1 MLVPKSEKVA
11 RVIITIFLIML
22 ALLCVVPMVYE
33 LAVSLSKNDYVTAGK
48 VTFWPVGFTLNSYSY
63 VLSYKSFWNSM
74 LISFIRLG
82 LTWVISMVVT
92 VLTAYPLAHS
102 KDRLFGRNV
111 IAWYFFIP
119 MIFNGGLIP
128 TYMVINTLG
137 LLGTIWALV
146 LPAIVVT
153 FHVLL
158 VMNFIRSLPGEL
170 EEAAMI
176 DGANPLQILVRV
188 ILPVL
193 TPCLATI
200 TVYISLGT
208 WNEWFNGI
216 IYMNKPTQ
224 YPLMSYLR
232 STVLIQNA
240 SDLSPEEQQRLASI
254 GNETFQA
261 AQLFI
266 ATVPM
271 LIIYPFLQK
280 YFTQGL
286 VLGSVKG

>member
-1 MLVPKSEKVA
+1 MLVPKSEKIA
-11 RVIITIFLIML
+11 RVIITIFLILLSM
-22 ALLCVVPMVYE
+22 LCVLPMIYE
-33 LAVSLSKNDYVTAGK
+33 LAVSLSTNDYVTAGK
-48 VTFWPVGFTLNSYSY
+48 VTFWPVGFTLHSYEY
-63 VLSYKSFWNSM
+63 VLSYSSFWRSM
-74 LISFIRLG
+74 LISFERLG
-82 LTWVISMVVT
+82 LTWGMSMVVT

-102 KDRLFGRNV
+102 KERLYGRNV
-111 IAWYFFIP
+111 IAWFFFIP

-137 LLGTIWALV
+137 LIGTIWALV
-146 LPAIVVT
+146 LPSLVVT

-176 DGANPLQILVRV
+176 DGANPIQILLRV

-240 SDLSPEEQQRLASI
+240 SDLSPEQQQRLASI

-280 YFTQGL
+280 YFPQGL

>member
-1 MLVPKSEKVA
+1 MLVPKSEKIA
-11 RVIITIFLIML
+11 RVIITIFLILLSM
-22 ALLCVVPMVYE
+22 LCVLPMIYE
-33 LAVSLSKNDYVTAGK
+33 LAVSLSTNDYVTAGK
-48 VTFWPVGFTLNSYSY
+48 VTFWPVGFTLHSYEY
-63 VLSYKSFWNSM
+63 VLSYSSFWRSM
-74 LISFIRLG
+74 LISFERLG
-82 LTWVISMVVT
+82 LTWGMSMVVT

-102 KDRLFGRNV
+102 KERLYGRNV
-111 IAWYFFIP
+111 IAWFFFIP

-137 LLGTIWALV
+137 LIGTIWALV
-146 LPAIVVT
+146 LPSLVVT

-176 DGANPLQILVRV
+176 DGANPIQILLRV

-240 SDLSPEEQQRLASI
+240 SDLSPEQQQRLASI